1 MRVQNSSILGI
12 WQKKPGNRPYFK
24 KKIEWVHLEKNGA
37 IRIYNF
43 LEYLNF
49 MEFGQ
54 IIYVVA
60 IVAYFLYRATSKKK
74 TESLPEGENSAPET
88 PQKGFT
94 FEELLREIREAQS
107 PKVPDVEVEPIPL
120 PKPKPVYSAPKQEK
134 TERYT
139 ESVQEVV
146 TAEGVDVE
154 AESSR
159 RNARPQFYEQT
170 DSTIEPTLAA
180 RPKIYE
186 LPQEARNP
194 YAELLKNPK
203 SFRDAV
209 VVSEILKP
217 KHF

>member
-1 MRVQNSSILGI
+1 
-12 WQKKPGNRPYFK
+12 
-24 KKIEWVHLEKNGA
+24 
-37 IRIYNF
+37 
-43 LEYLNF
+43 
-49 MEFGQ
+49 MELGQ

-60 IVAYFLYRATSKKK
+60 IVAYFLYRASSKKNQ
-74 TESLPEGENSAPET
+74 SLPEGQNSAPET
-88 PQKGFT
+88 PEKGLT

-107 PKVPDVEVEPIPL
+107 PKVPDAEIEPIPL
-120 PKPKPVYSAPKQEK
+120 PNSTPVFSAPKQEK
-134 TERYT
+134 TAQYS

-146 TAEGVDVE
+146 TSEGVDVE
-154 AESSR
+154 AEGSR
-159 RNARPQFYEQT
+159 RTARPQFYEQT
-170 DSTIEPTLAA
+170 ESTIEPRLAA

-186 LPQEARNP
+186 IPQERQNP

>member
-1 MRVQNSSILGI
+1 
-12 WQKKPGNRPYFK
+12 
-24 KKIEWVHLEKNGA
+24 
-37 IRIYNF
+37 
-43 LEYLNF
+43 

-60 IVAYFLYRATSKKK
+60 IVAYFLYRASSKKK
-74 TESLPEGENSAPET
+74 TESLPDGDNPTPEA

-94 FEELLREIREAQS
+94 FEELLREIRESQE
-107 PKVPDVEVEPIPL
+107 PKIP
-120 PKPKPVYSAPKQEK
+120 
-134 TERYT
+134 
-139 ESVQEVV
+139 EVV
-146 TAEGVDVE
+146 VEAPPIQTEEPDSTSSNHKKAKKHSIPQREIVVAEGVDVE

-159 RNARPQFYEQT
+159 RNARQQFYEQT
-170 DSTIEPTLAA
+170 ESTIEPTLAA

-186 LPQEARNP
+186 LPQETRNP

>member
-24 KKIEWVHLEKNGA
+24 KKIERVHLEKNGA

-60 IVAYFLYRATSKKK
+60 IVAYFLYRASSKKK
-74 TESLPEGENSAPET
+74 TESLPDGDNPTPEA

-94 FEELLREIREAQS
+94 FEELLREIRESQE
-107 PKVPDVEVEPIPL
+107 PKIP
-120 PKPKPVYSAPKQEK
+120 
-134 TERYT
+134 
-139 ESVQEVV
+139 EVV
-146 TAEGVDVE
+146 VEAPPIQTEEPDSTSSNHKKAKKHSIQQREIVVAEGVDVE

-159 RNARPQFYEQT
+159 RNARQQFYEQT
-170 DSTIEPTLAA
+170 ESTIEPTLAA
-180 RPKIYE
+180 RPKIYLYE
-186 LPQEARNP
+186 
-194 YAELLKNPK
+194 
-203 SFRDAV
+203 
-209 VVSEILKP
+209 
-217 KHF
+217 

>member
-1 MRVQNSSILGI
+1 
-12 WQKKPGNRPYFK
+12 
-24 KKIEWVHLEKNGA
+24 
-37 IRIYNF
+37 
-43 LEYLNF
+43 

-60 IVAYFLYRATSKKK
+60 IVAYFLYRASSKKK
-74 TESLPEGENSAPET
+74 PESLPDGDNPAPEA

-94 FEELLREIREAQS
+94 FEELLREIRESQE
-107 PKVPDVEVEPIPL
+107 PKIPEVVVEAPPVQTEEPVPTSSNHN
-120 PKPKPVYSAPKQEK
+120 KPKKDSLPQP
-134 TERYT
+134 
-139 ESVQEVV
+139 EVV
-146 TAEGVDVE
+146 LADGLDVE

-159 RNARPQFYEQT
+159 RNAKKMFYEQT
-170 DSTIEPTLAA
+170 ESTIEPTLAA

-186 LPQEARNP
+186 IPQETRNP

>member
-1 MRVQNSSILGI
+1 
-12 WQKKPGNRPYFK
+12 
-24 KKIEWVHLEKNGA
+24 
-37 IRIYNF
+37 
-43 LEYLNF
+43 
-49 MEFGQ
+49 MELGQ

-60 IVAYFLYRATSKKK
+60 IVAYFLYRASSKKK
-74 TESLPEGENSAPET
+74 AESLPDGDNPTPEA

-94 FEELLREIREAQS
+94 FEELLREIRESQE
-107 PKVPDVEVEPIPL
+107 PKIPEVVVEAPPARTEKPVSTSSTQNKPL
-120 PKPKPVYSAPKQEK
+120 PLPQ
-134 TERYT
+134 
-139 ESVQEVV
+139 QEVV
-146 TAEGVDVE
+146 VAEGVDVE

-159 RNARPQFYEQT
+159 RNSRQKFYEET
-170 DSTIEPTLAA
+170 EPTIEPTLAA

>member
-1 MRVQNSSILGI
+1 
-12 WQKKPGNRPYFK
+12 
-24 KKIEWVHLEKNGA
+24 
-37 IRIYNF
+37 
-43 LEYLNF
+43 

-54 IIYVVA
+54 IIYIVA

-74 TESLPEGENSAPET
+74 DKSLPEGENSAPET
-88 PQKGFT
+88 PQKGMT

-107 PKVPDVEVEPIPL
+107 PTVPEAEVVPVPL
-120 PKPKPVYSAPKQEK
+120 PKPKPVYSAPRQKK
-134 TERYT
+134 TEWYT
-139 ESVQEVV
+139 ESVQEAV
-146 TAEGVDVE
+146 TAEGEDVE

-159 RNARPQFYEQT
+159 RNARQKFYEQT
-170 DSTIEPTLAA
+170 ESTIEPTLAA

-186 LPQEARNP
+186 LPQETRNP

-203 SFRDAV
+203 SFRDAL